1 MVTINNITP
10 QQNGSQVEYTVN
22 FQATN
27 HNVTGSFVATEDE
40 VSSAFKD
47 VENGDVFFGL
57 KKLVLTRLQSE
68 AQNALTSK

>member
-10 QQNGSQVEYTVN
+10 QQSGSQVEYTVN

-27 HNVTGSFVATEDE
+27 HNITGSFVATEDE